1 MQNAILANKDKT
13 VKGSTADKEER
24 EALESVKVKDDQD
37 NKMDLILL
45 SNQVDS
51 LCSNIMEFDNCFQKT
66 EIAQWDKNKKEVH
79 A

>member
-45 SNQVDS
+45 SNQIDS
-51 LCSNIMEFDNCFQKT
+51 LCSNIMEFDNCFPQV
-66 EIAQWDKNKKEVH
+66 EESH
-79 A
+79 

>member
-1 MQNAILANKDKT
+1 MMQQAKRNNKKMQMAILANKDKT

-45 SNQVDS
+45 S
-51 LCSNIMEFDNCFQKT
+51 K
-66 EIAQWDKNKKEVH
+66 
-79 A
+79 